1 MKVLSFIKIAA
12 DRIRTVSIKNS
23 VVISVC
29 LLFWISTQA
38 QTSTIDSLFQEI
50 KYTNGVKKAKSY
62 NSAANFY
69 KLNKPDTAIILARQS
84 LTYADELNTSEAF
97 GIIAECYNYMAQ
109 FDSSASYY
117 LKAIKISE
125 KLNNRKKASSFYVGM
140 GNVLYQLGDF
150 EKSVFYMQMASR
162 MRLKDGDTIY
172 YAAINGNVAAIF
184 QRLGRFKEAIALLK
198 DSEIKLRHSGKQG
211 LLANL
216 YNSLGSA
223 YQLESKNLD
232 SAAYYYQKNI
242 DMITKPEDEAYRLAA
257 YVNIAGIYIEKNQFD
272 KADINL
278 QKALGLSTFLKRTTE
293 RTSIYENFSLLYEK
307 KKDYAKSLYY
317 KNMQYGLKDSIY
329 NTEREKL
336 VHDLESQSQIEKRDL
351 TIKTQELFIEKE
363 KSKTNKILFISIIA
377 GLFLIATAL
386 YFWIKKRS
394 KEALEKA
401 KSKIFQNIAHEI
413 RTPLTL
419 IVGPLAMLRS
429 EYENDNNRSQFYMI
443 LENSKKLVALIEE
456 LLLAA
461 NLEKETYTIKYVMGD
476 IVLFSESLVY
486 NFNTLARKAEV
497 RIKFDSNAPEC
508 NISFAANAY
517 EKIVNNLVSN
527 AIKYNKPDGV
537 VEVELEA
544 SNSLIIL
551 TVKDTGIGLNKE
563 EKKKIFERFYR
574 SESKKDQ
581 SGFGIGLAIVKELV
595 DLQKGEINVESE
607 PGLGTKVTVQLPV
620 LDHNTITSSNINTI
634 EKHTE
639 DDVVLVVEDS
649 DDIYAFIEDILQKC
663 NLKVVRASNGHEG
676 FKKATEL
683 LPTIIITDVM
693 MPLEDGISM
702 TKRIKT
708 NELSCHIP
716 VIILSAKGSEES
728 RVEGLHSGADFYLR
742 KPFNPD
748 ELILVI
754 TNTVKTLKNQ
764 WDKFQNNLIVPE
776 KSFKERVAGN
786 DLYLQKI
793 VDAVDANIMKSDFSV
808 NELADIMCISRSQL
822 HRKLAALTNISTT
835 NFIRLI
841 KLEKAKDLLQVNA
854 GNVSEIAYQCGFNSQ
869 SYFSSSFA
877 EHFGKTPS
885 EFLK

>member
-1 MKVLSFIKIAA
+1 MFLFIIPVQ
-12 DRIRTVSIKNS
+12 TY
-23 VVISVC
+23 
-29 LLFWISTQA
+29 A
-38 QTSTIDSLFQEI
+38 QSSADSLFQKI
-50 KYTNGVKKAKSY
+50 QISNGNNKAHAYTAT
-62 NSAANFY
+62 ANFF
-69 KLNKPDTAIILARQS
+69 KLNKPDTALILARQA
-84 LTYADELNTSEAF
+84 LEHADELNTAEAF

-125 KLNNRKKASSFYVGM
+125 KLHNRKKASSFYVGM

-150 EKSVFYMQMASR
+150 EKSIFYMQMASR

-172 YAAINGNVAAIF
+172 YAAINGNVAAIL

-198 DSEIKLRHSGKQG
+198 DSEIKLKHSDKQG

-257 YVNIAGIYIEKNQFD
+257 YVNIAGIYIEENQFD
-272 KADINL
+272 KAEANL
-278 QKALGLSTFLKRTTE
+278 QKALSLSTFLRRTTE

-317 KNMQYGLKDSIY
+317 KNLQYGLKDSIY

-363 KSKTNKILFISIIA
+363 KSKTNKVLFISIIV
-377 GLFLIATAL
+377 GLSLVAIAL
-386 YFWIKKRS
+386 YFWLKKRS
-394 KEALEKA
+394 KESLEKA
-401 KSKIFQNIAHEI
+401 KSKIFQNIVHEI

-429 EYENDNNRSQFYMI
+429 EYENDKNRSQFYMI
-443 LENSKKLVALIEE
+443 LENSKKLVALVEE

-461 NLEKETYTIKYVMGD
+461 NLEKEIYTIKHVMGD

-486 NFNTLARKAEV
+486 NYNSLARKADVKISFTANVPE
-497 RIKFDSNAPEC
+497 SN
-508 NISFAANAY
+508 ILFAANAY

-527 AIKYNKPDGV
+527 AIKYNKPDGL
-537 VEVELEA
+537 VEVKLDVLK
-544 SNSLIIL
+544 SHIIL
-551 TVKDTGIGLNKE
+551 TVRDTGIGLNKD

-574 SESKKDQ
+574 SETKKAEN
-581 SGFGIGLAIVKELV
+581 GFGIGLAIVKELV
-595 DLQKGEINVESE
+595 DLQQGEIKIESE
-607 PGLGTKVTVQLPV
+607 PGLGTKITVQLPV
-620 LDHNTITSSNINTI
+620 QNSDSLASADITTH
-634 EKHTE
+634 EKNVE
-639 DDVVLVVEDS
+639 DDVVLIVEDN
-649 DDIYAFIEDILQKC
+649 DDIFVFIEDILQEYNFKI
-663 NLKVVRASNGHEG
+663 VRASNGQEG

-683 LPTIIITDVM
+683 IPSIIITDVM
-693 MPLEDGISM
+693 MPVEDGISM
-702 TKRIKT
+702 TKRLKE
-708 NELSCHIP
+708 NELTNQVP
-716 VIILSAKGSEES
+716 VIMLSAKASETN
-728 RVEGLHSGADFYLR
+728 RIEGLHSGADFYLK
-742 KPFNPD
+742 KPFSPE
-748 ELILVI
+748 ELTLVI
-754 TNTVKTLKNQ
+754 TNTIRTLKNQ
-764 WDKFQNNLIVPE
+764 WAKFENNLSIPE
-776 KSFKERVAGN
+776 KLFKERVAGN

-841 KLEKAKDLLQVNA
+841 KLEKAKDLLQINA

-869 SYFSSSFA
+869 SYFSSSFV